1 MSVNE
6 LPFWVL
12 AQQEQEDRAR
22 TRREGG
28 LLPSQHI
35 ADLIARNAI
44 HAQPRVAD
52 SQIQPASLDLRLSAV
67 GYRVQS
73 SFLPGDTSTVA
84 TKLEGLGQQKIDLTS
99 PCVLEKGCVYVIE
112 LMEQL
117 ALPEKVWAKANPKS
131 TTGRLDVFAR
141 LVADYATLFDTV
153 PVGHRGKLYLEV
165 VPRTFSVIV
174 RAGTKLNQ
182 LRFMRGAAISSDTH
196 LRKLDRSE
204 SLVYKDGAAV
214 ESPVINDGLWISID
228 LNVSDV
234 TEYIGYK
241 AKKNASFIDLEC
253 VRCYDPEEFWDPI
266 PRPRKG
272 TLVLDPNEFYIL
284 ASKERLRVP
293 PQYAAEMVPYD
304 PAAGEFRVH
313 YAGFFDPGFGYG
325 KTGDVEPTRA
335 VLEVRSHE
343 VPFLLEDGQKV
354 GRLVYERL
362 AEDPNRVYGGN
373 IGSSYQAQG
382 LALSKQ
388 FRPETRRGFA
398 AVEGL
403 RELAGRH
410 FVDLLGGV
418 AHDARP
424 LTPNLAVGG
433 MPQGLDSSTLLTF
446 VDSNKTS
453 RRLDER
459 IAPLVAATLVA
470 QRDVPF
476 LEAQATRL
484 LRHGVDSIE
493 RLESELDRR
502 AEDIVDFARIWLE
515 GERQP
520 VIVRGVGVLFL
531 YYVLVAAGRDPGALE
546 AILQEDNFSYP
557 ELRHGLA
564 RQIVE
569 AWADVERGT
578 RSPS

>member
-1 MSVNE
+1 MGANH
-6 LPFWVL
+6 PFYMF
-12 AQQEQEDRAR
+12 AEQEAEDRAR
-22 TRREGG
+22 MQRG
-28 LLPSQHI
+28 LLPSQDI
-35 ADLIARNAI
+35 AGLIERGAI
-44 HAQPRVAD
+44 SALPRITDA
-52 SQIQPASLDLRLSAV
+52 QIQPASLDLRLSAV

-73 SFLPGDTSTVA
+73 SFLPGDTATVA
-84 TKLEGLGQQKIDLTS
+84 TKLAGLSQQKIDLSS
-99 PCVLEKGCVYVIE
+99 PYVLEKGCVYVIE

-117 ALPEKVWAKANPKS
+117 ALPDKVWAKANPKS

-153 PVGHRGKLYLEV
+153 PVGHHGKLYLEV

-182 LRFMRGAAISSDTH
+182 LRFMRGTPVSSDTH
-196 LRKLDRSE
+196 LGELNKSE
-204 SLVYKDGAAV
+204 SLLYKDGAAV
-214 ESPVINDGLWISID
+214 ESPLIDDGLWVSID
-228 LNVSDV
+228 LQVQDV
-234 TEYIGYK
+234 IEYIGYK
-241 AKKNASFIDLEC
+241 AKKNAGFIDLEC
-253 VRCYDPEEFWDPI
+253 VRCYDPAEYWDPI
-266 PRPRKG
+266 PRPRRG

-304 PAAGEFRVH
+304 PSAGEFRVH

-325 KTGDVEPTRA
+325 RGDIEPTRA

-362 AEDPNRVYGGN
+362 LEEPNRIYGGK

-388 FRPETRRGFA
+388 FRAETRRGFS

-403 RELAGRH
+403 RELAGRQ
-410 FVDLLGGV
+410 FLDLLGGV
-418 AHDARP
+418 QREARP
-424 LTPNLAVGG
+424 AVSDGANG
-433 MPQGLDSSTLLTF
+433 SVPHGLDSSALLSF
-446 VDSNKTS
+446 LENNRAS

-459 IAPLVAATLVA
+459 IAPFVAATLVPQKDA
-470 QRDVPF
+470 SF
-476 LEAQATRL
+476 LEAQSIRL
-484 LRHGVDSIE
+484 QRHGVRSIE
-493 RLESELDRR
+493 HLETELDRR
-502 AEDIVDFARIWLE
+502 ADDIVDFARIWLE

-520 VIVRGVGVLFL
+520 VMVRGVGVLFL
-531 YYVLVAAGRDPGALE
+531 YYVLVAGTPDPGMLE
-546 AILQEDNFSYP
+546 AVLQEDNFSYP

-564 RQIVE
+564 QQIVE
-569 AWADVERGT
+569 AWADLERD
-578 RSPS
+578 RRPPR